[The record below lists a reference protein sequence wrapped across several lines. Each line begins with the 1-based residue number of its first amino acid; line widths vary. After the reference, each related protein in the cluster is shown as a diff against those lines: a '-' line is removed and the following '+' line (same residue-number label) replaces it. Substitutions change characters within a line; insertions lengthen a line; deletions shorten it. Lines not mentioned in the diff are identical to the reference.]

1 MRDWK
6 HILRHT
12 GLRVRIDEQ
21 IISAAGIDIVV
32 RSLLEKNVVNDEL
45 ERLRWDNVVRTKR
58 NTKYKIQFVLYVQT
72 QKYITHRRG

>member
-1 MRDWK
+1 M
-6 HILRHT
+6 RHT

-58 NTKYKIQFVLYVQT
+58 NTK
-72 QKYITHRRG
+72 